1 MTYTKEQKNRMI
13 DKLNKMITGA
23 TFLLNKNDSC
33 PIKCKLLR
41 TRNTISIVATEL
53 KDQSFLTIVG
63 NPTSRKTLMAVVDTI
78 EDYIEHLDLMVKQFF
93 ITKSRQEG
101 YDI

>member
-53 KDQSFLTIVG
+53 KNQSLITIVG
-63 NPTSRKTLMAVVDTI
+63 NPTSRRTLMAVVDTI
-78 EDYIEHLDLMVKQFF
+78 EDYIEHWDLMVKQFF